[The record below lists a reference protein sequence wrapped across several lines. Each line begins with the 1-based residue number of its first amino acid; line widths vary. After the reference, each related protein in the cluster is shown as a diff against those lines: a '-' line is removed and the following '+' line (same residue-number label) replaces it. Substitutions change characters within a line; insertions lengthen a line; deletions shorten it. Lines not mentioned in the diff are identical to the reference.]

1 MNAARTFADL
11 PALATHLR
19 TVLDGTDAEPGKRF
33 VLLYAHNGVGKTR
46 LSMAFKDAGKKTITR
61 PFRVGDHA
69 GQPLAIAETIGDTLY
84 FNAYTEDLFGWN
96 NDLVNDSDRKLVLNA
111 NSRFFAGLAEMEMDT
126 RIRPLL
132 QRYVDFD
139 FQIDTDGWV
148 VRFYRQDN
156 PEQPI
161 KISRGEETM
170 FLWCFF
176 LAIVELAMEGAEAYK
191 WVKYIVIDDPISSL
205 DEHNAITVGNHLA
218 QFLRRKD
225 HDIKTVISTHH
236 PLFFNVLWNEIKS
249 IDQKKFIPWLLSKD
263 RGTGEF
269 ALTYTRDTPFFH
281 HLALL
286 QELCHAR
293 QSGQVYTHHFNALR
307 GLLEKAQIFHGH
319 DKFSV
324 CIKQDANDDP
334 DATLYGRVV
343 NIMSHGNYSFYDPVE
358 MLQENKEHF
367 EKVLDDF
374 LAFYPFNRTELA
386 GDGELVRE
394 PTTEESS
401 VVQIDAG
408 PAVQEGPAR

>member
-1 MNAARTFADL
+1 MSVTRTFTDL
-11 PALATHLR
+11 PALATYLR
-19 TVLDGTDAEPGKRF
+19 VVLNGTESEPGKRF

-46 LSMAFKDAGKKTITR
+46 LSMAFKDAGKKAIQR
-61 PFRVGDHA
+61 HFLAGDHA
-69 GQPLAIAETIGDTLY
+69 GQPLTITNTVGDSLY
-84 FNAYTEDLFGWN
+84 FNAYTEDLFGWD
-96 NDLVNDSDRKLVLNA
+96 NDLAHDSDRKLVLNT
-111 NSRFFAGLAEMEMDT
+111 NSRFFDGLAEIEMDT

-139 FQIDTDGWV
+139 FQIDVRDWV
-148 VRFYRQDN
+148 VRFYRRDN

-170 FLWCFF
+170 FIWCFF
-176 LAIVELAMEGAEAYK
+176 LAIMQLAMDGAEAYQ

-205 DEHNAITVGNHLA
+205 DEHNAITVANHLG
-218 QFLRRKD
+218 QFLARKD
-225 HDIKTVISTHH
+225 HAIKTVISTHH
-236 PLFFNVLWNEIKS
+236 ALFFNVLWNEIRN
-249 IDQKKFIPWLLSKD
+249 IDQKKFAPCLLS
-263 RGTGEF
+263 RVRASGEYM
-269 ALTYTRDTPFFH
+269 LTYTRDTPFFH

-286 QELCHAR
+286 QELCSAR

-324 CIKQDANDDP
+324 CIKQDAAGDP

-358 MLQENKEHF
+358 MLKENREHF

-374 LAFYPFNRTELA
+374 LAFYPFNRVELPGA
-386 GDGELVRE
+386 
-394 PTTEESS
+394 
-401 VVQIDAG
+401 DA
-408 PAVQEGPAR
+408 